1 MAGSPFVY
9 VESIGSTGEDLMVS
23 DEARKDYN
31 PFMVN
36 RALAQNID
44 TIMFAQEMNKLPG
57 LDRELQYKFLLKAVS
72 KKKRFNKWA
81 KKAEVEPDLEVI
93 MEVYQVSLEKATE
106 IAALVTAEQMEVLKS
121 RLDHG
126 GIKGRGGK
134 PKK

>member
-1 MAGSPFVY
+1 MAGNPFLF
-9 VESIGSTGEDLMVS
+9 VESISSSGVDLMVS
-23 DEARKDYN
+23 EESRKDYN

-44 TIMFAQEMNKLPG
+44 TIMYAQEMNKLSG
-57 LDRELQYKFLLKAVS
+57 LDKELQYKFLLRAVS
-72 KKKRFNKWA
+72 KKKRFGKWA

-106 IAALVTAEQMEVLKS
+106 IAALITAEQMEVLKT

-126 GIKGRGGK
+126 GVKGRGSK